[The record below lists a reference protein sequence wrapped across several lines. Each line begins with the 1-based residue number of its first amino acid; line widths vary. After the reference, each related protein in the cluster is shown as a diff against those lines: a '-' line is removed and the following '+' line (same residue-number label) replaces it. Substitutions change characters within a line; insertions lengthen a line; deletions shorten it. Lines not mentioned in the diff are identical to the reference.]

1 MKRFGDDP
9 EVSAPLLG
17 DAILTEYV
25 TAHSTKPLPVSAGGH
40 SEEMR
45 ITCETRQARTL
56 LFLNPHMHD

>member
-45 ITCETRQARTL
+45 RTL
-56 LFLNPHMHD
+56 FFLNPHMHD